1 MEVGFES
8 RLLVAGV
15 HTLSA
20 TSLSIKQKFSIFT
33 LLAIIIIVANSNVL
47 LIFKSI

>member
-8 RLLVAGV
+8 LLLVAGV

-20 TSLSIKQKFSIFT
+20 TSLSIEWKFSIFT
-33 LLAIIIIVANSNVL
+33 LLAIIIIVVNSNVL
-47 LIFKSI
+47 LTIKSI